1 MINKTDNSKTYH
13 QEKKMRKRI
22 IIGISIVALAAL
34 AVVGLAWARTAYA
47 QTQTPPYPGS
57 GYGMMGGQY
66 GGFGM
71 MGNWDYGP
79 MHEYMVAAL
88 ADALNLTPEE
98 IQTRIDD
105 GETPWQIAEAQ
116 GLSEEQIQQVMLDAH
131 DKALDKAVEAGL
143 LTQEQ
148 ADWMDQHMESM
159 WSSDYNGFGGCHG
172 PANGAGS
179 TDSGTRYG
187 PMMRGNRSPSL

>member
-1 MINKTDNSKTYH
+1 
-13 QEKKMRKRI
+13 MRKRI
-22 IIGISIVALAAL
+22 IIGISIVALVAL
-34 AVVGLAWARTAYA
+34 AIVGLGWARTAYA
-47 QTQTPPYPGS
+47 QAQTPPSPGY

-71 MGNWDYGP
+71 MGNWDNGP
-79 MHEYMVAAL
+79 MHEYMVSAL

-98 IQTRIDD
+98 IQTRIDN
-105 GETPWQIAEAQ
+105 GETPWQIAQAQ

-131 DKALDKAVEAGL
+131 DKSLDKTVEAGI

-159 WSSDYNGFGGCHG
+159 WSGDFSGFGGCHG
-172 PANGAGS
+172 PVNGTGS

-187 PMMRGNRSPSL
+187 PMMRGSRAPSL